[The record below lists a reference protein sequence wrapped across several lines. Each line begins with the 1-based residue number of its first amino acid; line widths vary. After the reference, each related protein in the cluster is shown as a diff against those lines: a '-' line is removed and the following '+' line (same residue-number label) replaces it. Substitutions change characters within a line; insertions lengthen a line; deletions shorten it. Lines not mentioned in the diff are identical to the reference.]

1 MSYQEAVD
9 EAFRL
14 EKVQRNLK
22 GEYQML
28 QPSTRSSTTNAI
40 SSQRVPTHNSY
51 MDINNIGTQGS
62 KPMEDKVVSTMEQ
75 LVKQVQALA
84 TSMKKM
90 EEHRTNNYRARERQ
104 FRSTRGERT
113 TDGQPI
119 CYRCRRA
126 GHMSYNCPDQP
137 TNTSTS
143 SFVPL
148 TQDTGVRS
156 TTSNMHPHVSRQA
169 QIAQGIQERGAAAV
183 QQCERVEVKEREE
196 KKVSMI
202 HAIGKWAFE
211 VDGTVCGLA
220 VSGIVLDTGSAIT
233 VINKE
238 MCNRLVQLGMKASPI
253 PEEVLKECKCYNA
266 TGGTMEPTTII
277 NNILIDI
284 QGYKAGIVNAVVID
298 ELKSEILI
306 GWDQLK
312 NIGKYVDLVDESIV
326 LHNDVPVKGRANPK
340 LKKNVYHV
348 YEMSSG
354 LPSHIPII
362 CMQEYPTAQVAQKEA
377 LENESSI
384 SKQGWGVKQEIMNTD
399 GYLPCNVA
407 ATGSVLG
414 MYGMHSDVHNIVDIS
429 TVTDGN
435 ATSTQSTTDIVT
447 QVSAAY

>member
-1 MSYQEAVD
+1 
-9 EAFRL
+9 
-14 EKVQRNLK
+14 
-22 GEYQML
+22 
-28 QPSTRSSTTNAI
+28 
-40 SSQRVPTHNSY
+40 
-51 MDINNIGTQGS
+51 
-62 KPMEDKVVSTMEQ
+62 
-75 LVKQVQALA
+75 
-84 TSMKKM
+84 
-90 EEHRTNNYRARERQ
+90 
-104 FRSTRGERT
+104 
-113 TDGQPI
+113 
-119 CYRCRRA
+119 
-126 GHMSYNCPDQP
+126 
-137 TNTSTS
+137 
-143 SFVPL
+143 
-148 TQDTGVRS
+148 
-156 TTSNMHPHVSRQA
+156 
-169 QIAQGIQERGAAAV
+169 
-183 QQCERVEVKEREE
+183 
-196 KKVSMI
+196 
-202 HAIGKWAFE
+202 
-211 VDGTVCGLA
+211 
-220 VSGIVLDTGSAIT
+220 
-233 VINKE
+233 

-284 QGYKAGIVNAVVID
+284 QGYKAGIVNAVVVD

-362 CMQEYPTAQVAQKEA
+362 CMQEYPTAQVAQNEA
-377 LENESSI
+377 LGNESSI
-384 SKQGWGVKQEIMNTD
+384 SKQGWRVKQEIMNTD

-447 QVSAAY
+447 QVSAASDENSNNNPADGSTTIAATTVMGAEPAVNDDMDAGVTAASRAA